1 MERQPKVS
9 RPPRLRRRGQ
19 GCIRPL
25 GPSGRFCQDL
35 SWAADGCA
43 FLQLT
48 CRQRARE
55 EPPRPE
61 KARRRGSE
69 KLSPPSPL
77 LEPRSWQRG
86 NTEAWKQ
93 ILLVLGSLCRLGSAV
108 SSLCPPTGN
117 PPKANGRPGAQSL
130 FHLQFKNAEATSS
143 PPPASPQ
150 GESEREFLHLP
161 QCRGHRGSHA
171 LVAFS
176 VLGKVSRPWPG
187 TAWTLTLSL
196 AQPGHVRLWG
206 TETC

>member
-1 MERQPKVS
+1 MLQSSAWAQCVTVRAAPSAHCPGERRGSRRSQ
-9 RPPRLRRRGQ
+9 RPPRPPRPPSLRRRGQ
-19 GCIRPL
+19 RCIRPL
-25 GPSGRFCQDL
+25 GPSGRFCHDL

-93 ILLVLGSLCRLGSAV
+93 ILLVLGSLCRMGGAV
-108 SSLCPPTGN
+108 PPLCPPTGK
-117 PPKANGRPGAQSL
+117 PPKANRRPGAQSL
-130 FHLQFKNAEATSS
+130 FHLQLKNAEATSS
-143 PPPASPQ
+143 PPPASP
-150 GESEREFLHLP
+150 REYQRGNFSTFH
-161 QCRGHRGSHA
+161 RGHSG
-171 LVAFS
+171 
-176 VLGKVSRPWPG
+176 PG
-187 TAWTLTLSL
+187 AHTPLWLSL
-196 AQPGHVRLWG
+196 
-206 TETC
+206 C